1 MTINDRTRL
10 LSLVF
15 STVTAGAMVTAC
27 SGIDGL
33 PDEPNDRVDA
43 GQDAA
48 PSVDATLSDAGVAEV
63 DAQVSDAQST
73 QDATVDAGLAAD
85 SAVDDAAADASV
97 DAGPCQAEDN
107 GAFCTRQGK
116 NCGTFSGFDN
126 CGTLKTVASC
136 GVCSSYYES
145 CGGGNLPNV
154 CGCAPESDWAFCT
167 RTGHS
172 CGSASGTDNCG
183 NARTATSCGGACPA
197 DAGAGDAGAVDAS
210 TVQRWT
216 FTNCTATGA
225 MGPTQAQ
232 CDGAYLGTILA
243 GSVSVNA
250 GIQSWTV
257 PATGTYRIVA
267 MGAQGGGGGG
277 KGALIQGDFEF
288 NPGSRL
294 RIIVGHR
301 GSELVSVASQLATVS
316 GGGGSYMFDNT
327 DAMLIAS
334 GGGGGDIKCDSVT
347 VCECYMHG
355 VGNSPTAVR
364 GCGRVTQ
371 VSTSSGSFI
380 TFICSYGDPSDPS
393 PISVGCVSR
402 DAGSERCFANDVE
415 GSFGGGRVGLSCQG
429 GGGGGFAVGGRGNSA
444 PGGGGSS
451 FSAGNNPV
459 NFSGYRTGDGLV
471 TIERIR

>member
-10 LSLVF
+10 LSVVF

-48 PSVDATLSDAGVAEV
+48 PSVDATLSDAGVAEA
-63 DAQVSDAQST
+63 DAQVSDAQTT

-85 SAVDDAAADASV
+85 SALDDATADASV

-116 NCGTFSGFDN
+116 NCGILSGFDN

-136 GVCSSYYES
+136 GTCSSYYES
-145 CGGGNLPNV
+145 CGGGGQASV
-154 CGCAPESDWAFCT
+154 CGCLPESDWAFCT

-216 FTNCTATGA
+216 FTNCAATGA
-225 MGPTQAQ
+225 TGPTQAQ

-243 GSVSVNA
+243 GSVTVNA

-267 MGAQGGGGGG
+267 MGAEGASGGNGPHAGLGAQIQGEFQFAAGLAVGVVVGHFGLGASGGGGSFAITAPSTVLVAAGGGGGG
-277 KGALIQGDFEF
+277 APWHPPL
-288 NPGSRL
+288 
-294 RIIVGHR
+294 
-301 GSELVSVASQLATVS
+301 
-316 GGGGSYMFDNT
+316 
-327 DAMLIAS
+327 
-334 GGGGGDIKCDSVT
+334 
-347 VCECYMHG
+347 CECTIDGIGFSARASM
-355 VGNSPTAVR
+355 
-364 GCGRVTQ
+364 GCGTDVNNGNYFVCAPGDSPSNALPQ
-371 VSTSSGSFI
+371 CLEGQSAASCFEGASF
-380 TFICSYGDPSDPS
+380 GRAGA
-393 PISVGCVSR
+393 SVG
-402 DAGSERCFANDVE
+402 GPTNN
-415 GSFGGGRVGLSCQG
+415 G
-429 GGGGGFAVGGRGNSA
+429 GGGGGGYMTGGRGNMYG
-444 PGGGGSS
+444 GGGGSS
-451 FSAGNNPV
+451 FSSGDNPANLSGVRAGA
-459 NFSGYRTGDGLV
+459 GLV
-471 TIERIR
+471 TIDRLP